1 MTLRVITVLIAIA
14 LCGYSWVFARRMLAS
29 WYRLP
34 LDYALAMYTLTYV
47 IGCLI
52 IYLGQADY
60 LLRFY
65 GGTIPVP
72 VRTSYAL
79 VLLAA
84 ALPYL
89 IVPWVVVAFAGGQR
103 QERIAAPR
111 PPLRPEA
118 VIGGILIMLAVS
130 LVIIA
135 PVAPMLLGNALND
148 LTTTASVFALY
159 AQRQEVFE
167 TVAFIQGGVIYS
179 VLPPIAAIVMFW
191 PAKKPLV
198 TRTIGGALALFAT
211 LLNLGMFQIGPTLAF
226 LVVCVFCYFVLRH
239 GRVNPV
245 AIATMIAIGSLV
257 LGLYSI
263 VKASTSD
270 VGQVESFLMRMPI
283 PLPYLIQMA
292 GEPSPGGSL
301 VDLSFELGEYM
312 FPQMRTAQSFVAMP
326 QPAFVSAWFNIHF
339 AAGIAVLVMIGG
351 MIVIFGRLFA
361 ANGFGE
367 EERDGRLILWAVVAA
382 PTLYYAFQ
390 VDTWNLFTS
399 AYSITFCIMPTLVI
413 LTLNAIL
420 PGQAVPR
427 PASYQRRR

>member
-1 MTLRVITVLIAIA
+1 MTIRVVIVLMAIA
-14 LCGYSWVFARRMLAS
+14 VCGYSWFFARRMLAGC
-29 WYRLP
+29 YRLP
-34 LDYALAMYTLTYV
+34 LDYALGMYTLTYV

-52 IYLGQADY
+52 LYLFQADY

-65 GGTIPVP
+65 GNTVAIPV
-72 VRTSYAL
+72 RASYPL

-89 IVPWVVVAFAGGQR
+89 VVPWVVVAFGGGR
-103 QERIAAPR
+103 RPAPAR
-111 PPLRPEA
+111 PRASLRPEA
-118 VIGGILIMLAVS
+118 VIGGIVVMLAVS

-135 PVAPMLLGNALND
+135 PVARLLISNALND
-148 LTTTASVFALY
+148 LTSTTSVFALY

-191 PAKKPLV
+191 PSKKPFV
-198 TRTIGGALALFAT
+198 TRAIGGALALFAT

-226 LVVCVFCYFVLRH
+226 LLVCVFCYFVLRY
-239 GRVNPV
+239 GRVNAV

-257 LGLYSI
+257 LGLYSL
-263 VKASTSD
+263 VKASTSEI
-270 VGQVESFLMRMPI
+270 GQVESFVMRMPI

-292 GEPSPGGSL
+292 GEPAPGGSSL
-301 VDLSFELGEYM
+301 DLSFELGEYM

-326 QPAFVSAWFNIHF
+326 QPAFISAWFNIHF
-339 AAGIAVLVMIGG
+339 LVGIAVLVMIGA

-399 AYSITFCIMPTLVI
+399 AYSITFCIMPTLAI
-413 LTLNAIL
+413 LTLNAML
-420 PGQAVPR
+420 PGPAPGR
-427 PASYQRRR
+427 PARYQLRR